1 MGGESN
7 KNADAASNQTGFKE
21 GEGKDI
27 GERFRAD
34 KGQSRTGCKG
44 QTLRR
49 SHGFSPNRPAPLPE
63 CFQIRRAAQARRMGA
78 YRAWRPSAKIH

>member
-27 GERFRAD
+27 GERYRAD

-44 QTLRR
+44 QTLR
-49 SHGFSPNRPAPLPE
+49 GFPLM
-63 CFQIRRAAQARRMGA
+63 AHM
-78 YRAWRPSAKIH
+78 KV

>member
-27 GERFRAD
+27 GERYRAD
-34 KGQSRTGCKG
+34 IGQSRTGCKG
-44 QTLRR
+44 QTLR
-49 SHGFSPNRPAPLPE
+49 GFPLMAHNE
-63 CFQIRRAAQARRMGA
+63 SINGNQEKSSEKWRR
-78 YRAWRPSAKIH
+78 YAKS